1 MKLKLIFVIG
11 LVGIILAACGAPSVN
26 DLKEDQALLQKTMA
40 KCMTMP
46 PEENQKDQACINAR
60 LAMQEIQKN
69 MMGNLMNMM
78 GK

>member
-11 LVGIILAACGAPSVN
+11 LVGIVLTACGAPSVN
-26 DLKEDQALLQKTMA
+26 DFKEDQALLQKTMA
-40 KCMTMP
+40 KCMTMA
-46 PEENQKDQACINAR
+46 PEENQKDEACINAR